1 MSQFRTLTLV
11 FTLSAAAAFAQTPR
25 AEMNCNDRWGSQD
38 RPSHCEI
45 KEFTVA
51 TTGRLS
57 VNGGIN
63 GGATIKGWNRGDV
76 LVRAQIQTQADTDA
90 EARAL
95 AGQIRVLTAGSEVRA
110 EGPEMGRKSNWG
122 VSYEIFVPQQTD
134 VSVKTHNGGIRIADV
149 RGRIEFAA
157 LNGGIS
163 LARLAGSVH
172 GSTTNGGLH
181 IDLAGNHWDGEGLEA
196 SSTNGGVTMNVPA
209 SYSARLETGTVNGGL
224 HVDFPVTVQGEV
236 GRHLTL
242 TLGAGGALVRATT
255 TNGGV
260 TIRRQG

>member
-1 MSQFRTLTLV
+1 MTRLHTLTLTL
-11 FTLSAAAAFAQTPR
+11 TLSAAAILAQTPQP
-25 AEMNCNDRWGSQD
+25 EMTCNDRWGSQD
-38 RPSHCEI
+38 QPSHCEI

-51 TTGRLS
+51 ATGRLS
-57 VNGGIN
+57 VNGGAN
-63 GGATIKGWNRGDV
+63 GGATIKGWSRGDV
-76 LVRAQIQTQADTDA
+76 LVRAKIQAQGETDA
-90 EARAL
+90 EAHAI
-95 AGQIRVLTAGSEVRA
+95 AGQVRISTAGSEVRA
-110 EGPEMGRKSNWG
+110 EGPGTGRRSNWA
-122 VSYEIFVPQQTD
+122 VSYEVFIPRQTD
-134 VSVKTHNGGIRIADV
+134 VSVKTHNGGIRLADV

-157 LNGGIS
+157 VNGGIS

-209 SYSARLETGTVNGGL
+209 NYSARLETGTVNGGM

-236 GRHLTL
+236 GRRLSL

-260 TIRRQG
+260 TIRKQG

>member
-1 MSQFRTLTLV
+1 MT
-11 FTLSAAAAFAQTPR
+11 
-25 AEMNCNDRWGSQD
+25 CNDGRRSGD
-38 RPSHCEI
+38 RASHCEI
-45 KEFTVA
+45 KEFPVEA
-51 TTGRLS
+51 TGRLS
-57 VNGGIN
+57 VNGGTN
-63 GGATIKGWNRGDV
+63 GGATIKGWGRGNV
-76 LVRAQIQTQADTDA
+76 LVRAKIQTQAQTDA

-95 AGQIRVLTAGSEVRA
+95 AGQIRILTAGSEVRA
-110 EGPEMGRKSNWG
+110 EGPETGRNSNWG

-134 VSVKTHNGGIRIADV
+134 LSAKTHNGGIRISDV
-149 RGRIEFAA
+149 RGRIEFEA

-172 GSTTNGGLH
+172 GRTTNGGVH

-196 SSTNGGVTMNVPA
+196 ASTNGGVTMNVPA
-209 SYSARLETGTVNGGL
+209 NYSARLEAATTNGGL
-224 HVDFPVTVQGEV
+224 HVDFPVKVQGEV
-236 GRHLTL
+236 GRHLSL